1 VLRRT
6 FLDEDYTVTICGEA
20 RAGLGA
26 FRAEHPAAVILDLVM
41 PNITCRELC
50 KMMKAEQPET
60 PVIVVSAI
68 SEVADKVSLLEIG
81 ADDYV
86 TKPFSPRELIARV
99 ERVLKRPQRP
109 LTTIATYTVGECEI
123 DFVKMTAHRRGKPLA
138 LTSHAFKLLK
148 YFLDNAERVLSREE
162 LLNEVWG
169 YERYPTTRTVDNQI
183 LKLRQNLEPDSAEPR
198 YLQTVHGVGYK
209 FVP

>member
-1 VLRRT
+1 MQRVLRRT
-6 FLDEDYTVTICGEA
+6 FRDEDYTVTICGEA

-26 FRAEHPAAVILDLVM
+26 FRAEHPAAVILDLIM
-41 PNITCRELC
+41 PSITCRELC

-99 ERVLKRPQRP
+99 KR
-109 LTTIATYTVGECEI
+109 
-123 DFVKMTAHRRGKPLA
+123 A
-138 LTSHAFKLLK
+138 L
-148 YFLDNAERVLSREE
+148 N
-162 LLNEVWG
+162 G
-169 YERYPTTRTVDNQI
+169 
-183 LKLRQNLEPDSAEPR
+183 
-198 YLQTVHGVGYK
+198 HGVQ
-209 FVP
+209 